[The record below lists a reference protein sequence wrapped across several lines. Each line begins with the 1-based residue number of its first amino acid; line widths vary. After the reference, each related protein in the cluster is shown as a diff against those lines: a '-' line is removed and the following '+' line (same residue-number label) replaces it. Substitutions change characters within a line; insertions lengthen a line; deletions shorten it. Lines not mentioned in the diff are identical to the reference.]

1 MSEIL
6 SIVELKK
13 MAHPII
19 QIPNFDNTGI
29 IKVRV
34 QRPNLMSM
42 AAQGKIPN
50 HLMGIVMSRITG
62 KPATKKKEHT
72 PEELIQDINK
82 TMELYCVACLVEP
95 SYEEFKSII
104 TDDQKAAIFNWGL
117 GEVKQLDSF
126 RTDKRNGS
134 SNNNGEEVSEKA
146 E

>member
-6 SIVELKK
+6 SIEQMKK

-19 QIPNFDNTGI
+19 DIPNFNNTGI

-42 AAQGKIPN
+42 AAQGRIPN
-50 HLMGIVMSRITG
+50 HLMEIVMSRITG
-62 KPATKKKEHT
+62 KSVPKKKEPT
-72 PEELIQDINK
+72 PEENIKNIDK
-82 TMELYCVACLVEP
+82 AMELYCVACLVEP
-95 SYEEFKSII
+95 SYEEFKEII

-117 GEVKQLDSF
+117 EGVKVLDSF
-126 RTDKRNGS
+126 RKDKEDGS
-134 SNNNGEEVSEKA
+134 DNNNGEQVSEKA